1 MSSMI
6 NVLVCDDSA
15 LMRRSISKIIESDR
29 RLHVVAT
36 ARDGND
42 SVKKARS
49 LQPDVVTMDINMPG
63 MDGISAMQIIVDE
76 KIAPVIMVSS
86 LTEEGAVATFE
97 SLALG
102 AFDYVAKP
110 GGTVSCNM
118 EKAAREIIDKIKAAT
133 KKGTTGRL
141 QKHKAGRPKKKA
153 MAARTKRLKVPRK
166 THLSAR
172 IKGTKSP
179 GFKAVAMGI
188 STGGPKT
195 IMEVLPLLPADLPA
209 AVFLVQHM
217 PKAFTASFAKRI
229 DASSPMRCILAR
241 AGLEVETGVIY
252 LAHGG
257 QHMTLYKKPS
267 GEVVIRTPRRPEH
280 TFMPSVDIMM
290 TSVLDTF
297 GADTVGVLMTGMG
310 DDGADTMVDINNTGG
325 QTIVESDE
333 TAIVFGMPQAAINR
347 GGAAVVVPSWDI
359 AEEIVLAVEGVK

>member
-1 MSSMI
+1 MI

-42 SVKKARS
+42 AVEKARE

-76 KIAPVIMVSS
+76 KIAPVLMVSS

-118 EKAAREIIDKIKAAT
+118 EKAAREIIGKIKAAT

-141 QKHKAGRPKKKA
+141 QKHKVGRPKKKVGTN
-153 MAARTKRLKVPRK
+153 RTKRLNPLRK
-166 THLSAR
+166 SRLTAR
-172 IKGTKSP
+172 VKETKGP
-179 GFKAVAMGI
+179 GFKAVALGI

-195 IMEVLPLLPADLPA
+195 IMEVLPLLPADFPA

-217 PKAFTASFAKRI
+217 PEAFTASFAKRI
-229 DASSPMRCILAR
+229 DASSHMHCVLAR
-241 AGLEVETGVIY
+241 AGIVVETGVIY

-257 QHMTLYKKPS
+257 QHMTMYKKSS
-267 GEVVIRTPRRPEH
+267 GAVVIRTPRRPEH
-280 TFMPSVDIMM
+280 TFMPSVDVMM
-290 TSVLDTF
+290 SSVLDAF
-297 GADTVGVLMTGMG
+297 GVDTIGVLMTGMG
-310 DDGADTMVDINNTGG
+310 DDGADSMVNIKNTSG

-359 AEEIVLAVEGVK
+359 AEEIMLAVEG

>member
-42 SVKKARS
+42 AVEKARS

-76 KIAPVIMVSS
+76 KIAPVLMVSS

-133 KKGTTGRL
+133 QKGTTGRL
-141 QKHKAGRPKKKA
+141 QRHKAGRPKKKA
-153 MAARTKRLKVPRK
+153 GRTRTKRVKPLRKSHVTARTK
-166 THLSAR
+166 
-172 IKGTKSP
+172 GTKNP
-179 GFKAVAMGI
+179 GFKAVAIGI

-195 IMEVLPLLPADLPA
+195 IMEVLPLLPADIPA

-217 PKAFTASFAKRI
+217 PEAFTASFAKRI
-229 DASSPMRCILAR
+229 DASSHMRCVLAR
-241 AGLEVETGVIY
+241 AGMVVETGVIY

-257 QHMTLYKKPS
+257 QHMTMYKKAS

-280 TFMPSVDIMM
+280 TFMPSVDVMM
-290 TSVLDTF
+290 SSVLDAF
-297 GADTVGVLMTGMG
+297 GVDTVGVLMTGMG
-310 DDGADTMVDINNTGG
+310 NDGADAMVDIKNISG

-333 TAIVFGMPQAAINR
+333 TSIVFGMPQAAINR
-347 GGAAVVVPSWDI
+347 GGAAVVAPSWDI
-359 AEEIVLAVEGVK
+359 AEEIMLAVKG